1 MKDFNMLTLGQLL
14 YDLNDSYTHFD
25 VYEQDTG
32 PISDIGEAKDIQ
44 DIHEIVDI
52 LPSKKK
58 ILSNASQ
65 DEIVEFSKNHLLDEV
80 LLAYNDLVHRSSG
93 NKIHIVL
100 AKKSE

>member
-32 PISDIGEAKDIQ
+32 DKED
-44 DIHEIVDI
+44 V

-80 LLAYNDLVHRSSG
+80 LLAYNDFHSVG
-93 NKIHIVL
+93 NRISIVL
-100 AKKSE
+100 KKSS

>member
-25 VYEQDTG
+25 VYEQEDTG
-32 PISDIGEAKDIQ
+32 DIGEAKDIQ
-44 DIHEIVDI
+44 DIHEIVDV

-58 ILSNASQ
+58 ILSDASQ

>member
-1 MKDFNMLTLGQLL
+1 MLTLGQLL
-14 YDLNDSYTHFD
+14 YDLNDSYTYFD
-25 VYEQDTG
+25 VYEEDTG
-32 PISDIGEAKDIQ
+32 HISDIGEAKDIQ
-44 DIHEIVDI
+44 DIHEIVDV

-80 LLAYNDLVHRSSG
+80 LLAYNDFHSSG
-93 NKIHIVL
+93 NHISIVL

>member
-1 MKDFNMLTLGQLL
+1 MLTLGQLL

-25 VYEQDTG
+25 VYEQEDTENVE
-32 PISDIGEAKDIQ
+32 D
-44 DIHEIVDI
+44 V

-65 DEIVEFSKNHLLDEV
+65 DEIVEFSKTHLLDEV

>member
-25 VYEQDTG
+25 VYEQEDTENVA
-32 PISDIGEAKDIQ
+32 D
-44 DIHEIVDI
+44 V

-80 LLAYNDLVHRSSG
+80 LLAYNDLAHSSG
-93 NKIHIVL
+93 NRISIVL
-100 AKKSE
+100 KKT

>member
-25 VYEQDTG
+25 VYEQEDTENVE
-32 PISDIGEAKDIQ
+32 D
-44 DIHEIVDI
+44 V

-58 ILSNASQ
+58 ILSNVSQ
-65 DEIVEFSKNHLLDEV
+65 DEIVEFSKTHLLDEV

>member
-25 VYEQDTG
+25 VYEQEDTKN
-32 PISDIGEAKDIQ
+32 E
-44 DIHEIVDI
+44 ENI
-52 LPSKKK
+52 LSSKKK

-80 LLAYNDLVHRSSG
+80 LLAYNDLVAHSQG
-93 NKIHIVL
+93 NRISIVL

>member
-1 MKDFNMLTLGQLL
+1 MLTLGQLL

-32 PISDIGEAKDIQ
+32 DIGEAKDIQ
-44 DIHEIVDI
+44 DIHEIVDV

-80 LLAYNDLVHRSSG
+80 LLAYNDLAHRSSG
-93 NKIHIVL
+93 NHISIVL
-100 AKKSE
+100 KKSS

>member
-1 MKDFNMLTLGQLL
+1 MLTLGQLL

-25 VYEQDTG
+25 VYEQEDTENVE
-32 PISDIGEAKDIQ
+32 D
-44 DIHEIVDI
+44 V

-80 LLAYNDLVHRSSG
+80 LLAYNDFHSQG
-93 NKIHIVL
+93 NRISIVL

>member
-1 MKDFNMLTLGQLL
+1 MLTLGQLL

-32 PISDIGEAKDIQ
+32 PISDKGEAKDIQ

-65 DEIVEFSKNHLLDEV
+65 DEIIEFSKNHLLDEV
-80 LLAYNDLVHRSSG
+80 LLAYNDLAHSQG
-93 NKIHIVL
+93 NRISIVL
-100 AKKSE
+100 KKT

>member
-1 MKDFNMLTLGQLL
+1 MLTLGQLL

-32 PISDIGEAKDIQ
+32 DIGE
-44 DIHEIVDI
+44 V

-65 DEIVEFSKNHLLDEV
+65 DEIVEFSKDHLLDEV
-80 LLAYNDLVHRSSG
+80 LLAYNDFHSEG
-93 NKIHIVL
+93 NRISIVL
-100 AKKSE
+100 KKPNS

>member
-14 YDLNDSYTHFD
+14 YDLNDSYTCFD

-32 PISDIGEAKDIQ
+32 NIGEAKDIQ
-44 DIHEIVDI
+44 DIHEIVDV

-80 LLAYNDLVHRSSG
+80 LLAYNDLVYRSSG

>member
-1 MKDFNMLTLGQLL
+1 MLTLGQLL

-25 VYEQDTG
+25 VYEQEDTENVE
-32 PISDIGEAKDIQ
+32 D
-44 DIHEIVDI
+44 V

-80 LLAYNDLVHRSSG
+80 LLAYNDLAHSAG
-93 NKIHIVL
+93 NRISIVL
-100 AKKSE
+100 KKPNS

>member
-1 MKDFNMLTLGQLL
+1 MLTLGQLL

-25 VYEQDTG
+25 VYEQEDTEN
-32 PISDIGEAKDIQ
+32 IED
-44 DIHEIVDI
+44 V

-80 LLAYNDLVHRSSG
+80 LLAYNDFHSSG
-93 NKIHIVL
+93 NRISIVL
-100 AKKSE
+100 KKT

>member
-1 MKDFNMLTLGQLL
+1 MVKFKEFVISLTLMKDFNMLTLGQLL

-25 VYEQDTG
+25 VYEQEDTENVE
-32 PISDIGEAKDIQ
+32 D
-44 DIHEIVDI
+44 V

>member
-1 MKDFNMLTLGQLL
+1 MLTLGQLL

-25 VYEQDTG
+25 VYEQEDTENVE
-32 PISDIGEAKDIQ
+32 D
-44 DIHEIVDI
+44 V

-65 DEIVEFSKNHLLDEV
+65 DEIVEFSKTHLLDEA

-93 NKIHIVL
+93 NRISIVL
-100 AKKSE
+100 KKT

>member
-1 MKDFNMLTLGQLL
+1 MLTLGQLL

-25 VYEQDTG
+25 VYEQEDTENVE
-32 PISDIGEAKDIQ
+32 D
-44 DIHEIVDI
+44 V

-93 NKIHIVL
+93 NHISIVL
-100 AKKSE
+100 KKEN

>member
-1 MKDFNMLTLGQLL
+1 MLTLGQLL

-44 DIHEIVDI
+44 DIHEIVDA

-80 LLAYNDLVHRSSG
+80 LLAYNDFHSQG
-93 NKIHIVL
+93 NRISIVL
-100 AKKSE
+100 KKT

>member
-25 VYEQDTG
+25 VYEQTDDHI
-32 PISDIGEAKDIQ
+32 PFRRQ
-44 DIHEIVDI
+44 
-52 LPSKKK
+52 

-80 LLAYNDLVHRSSG
+80 LLAYNDLAHSQG
-93 NKIHIVL
+93 NRISIVL
-100 AKKSE
+100 KKPNS

>member
-25 VYEQDTG
+25 VYEQEDTENVE
-32 PISDIGEAKDIQ
+32 D
-44 DIHEIVDI
+44 V

-65 DEIVEFSKNHLLDEV
+65 DEIVEFSKTHLLDEV

>member
-25 VYEQDTG
+25 VYEQEDT
-32 PISDIGEAKDIQ
+32 ENV
-44 DIHEIVDI
+44 EDI

-65 DEIVEFSKNHLLDEV
+65 DEIVEFSKDHLLDEV

>member
-32 PISDIGEAKDIQ
+32 DIGEAKDIQ
-44 DIHEIVDI
+44 DIHEIVDV

-80 LLAYNDLVHRSSG
+80 LLAYNDFHSQG
-93 NKIHIVL
+93 NRISIVL
-100 AKKSE
+100 KKSS

>member
-25 VYEQDTG
+25 VYEQEDTENVE
-32 PISDIGEAKDIQ
+32 D
-44 DIHEIVDI
+44 V

-58 ILSNASQ
+58 ILSDASQ

-93 NKIHIVL
+93 NRISIVL
-100 AKKSE
+100 KKT

>member
-1 MKDFNMLTLGQLL
+1 MLTLGQLL

-25 VYEQDTG
+25 VYEQEDT
-32 PISDIGEAKDIQ
+32 ENV
-44 DIHEIVDI
+44 VDV

-80 LLAYNDLVHRSSG
+80 ILAYNDLVHRSSG
-93 NKIHIVL
+93 NHISIVL
-100 AKKSE
+100 KKPNS

>member
-1 MKDFNMLTLGQLL
+1 MLTLGQLL

-32 PISDIGEAKDIQ
+32 NIGEAKDIQ
-44 DIHEIVDI
+44 DIREIVDV

-80 LLAYNDLVHRSSG
+80 LLAYNDLAHRSSG
-93 NKIHIVL
+93 NHISIVL
-100 AKKSE
+100 KKENWKIEIFDIF

>member
-25 VYEQDTG
+25 VYEQEDT
-32 PISDIGEAKDIQ
+32 ENV
-44 DIHEIVDI
+44 VDV

-58 ILSNASQ
+58 ILSDASQ

-80 LLAYNDLVHRSSG
+80 LLAYNDLVYRSSG

>member
-25 VYEQDTG
+25 VYEQEDTG
-32 PISDIGEAKDIQ
+32 LISDIGEAKDIQ
-44 DIHEIVDI
+44 DIHEIVDV

-65 DEIVEFSKNHLLDEV
+65 DEIVEFSKTHLLDEV
-80 LLAYNDLVHRSSG
+80 LLAYNDFHSQG
-93 NKIHIVL
+93 NIISIVL
-100 AKKSE
+100 KKEN

>member
-1 MKDFNMLTLGQLL
+1 MLTLGQLL

-25 VYEQDTG
+25 VYEQEDTEN
-32 PISDIGEAKDIQ
+32 IED
-44 DIHEIVDI
+44 V

-80 LLAYNDLVHRSSG
+80 LLAYNDFHSSG
-93 NKIHIVL
+93 NRISIVL
-100 AKKSE
+100 KKHNS